1 MGSSLVK
8 AMENIFIEVIFM
20 WYTAIAVHSKS
31 SNRFTLM
38 YMFSLQKKKNHL
50 REVKDSIL
58 QVVKTYSRK

>member
-1 MGSSLVK
+1 
-8 AMENIFIEVIFM
+8 MENIFIEVIFM
-20 WYTAIAVHSKS
+20 WYTAIAVHLKS

-38 YMFSLQKKKNHL
+38 YMFSLQKKKKNHL